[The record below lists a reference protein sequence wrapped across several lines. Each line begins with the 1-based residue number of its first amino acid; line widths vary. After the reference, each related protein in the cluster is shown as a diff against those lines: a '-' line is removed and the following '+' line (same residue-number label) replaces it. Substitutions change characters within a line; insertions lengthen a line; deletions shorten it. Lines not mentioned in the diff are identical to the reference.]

1 MKKKEKDEVQKQN
14 ASDEVAKS
22 EAREAAEQG
31 AQQQAEANEEAA
43 QQEASQQEA
52 AQQEDPQLQALKEAL
67 KKAESERD
75 EYLRIAQRTQAD
87 FMNYKRLNTNAKAD
101 AYDDG
106 IRDALTAL
114 LPTVDNLERAL
125 DAAQKAGERGALT
138 EGVEMTLRQMLSAM
152 EKLGMSEIPALG
164 EKFDPECHNAVV
176 CSQDGEPG
184 TVLEVFQKGYRA
196 RGRNIRC
203 AMVKVAAE

>member
-1 MKKKEKDEVQKQN
+1 MKKKEKDQIQKQS
-14 ASDEVAKS
+14 ASDEVVN
-22 EAREAAEQG
+22 AEELNATEQDV
-31 AQQQAEANEEAA
+31 QQEEAA
-43 QQEASQQEA
+43 QKDAP
-52 AQQEDPQLQALKEAL
+52 QEDAQLKALKEAL
-67 KKAESERD
+67 EKAQSERD
-75 EYLRIAQRTQAD
+75 EFLRIAQRTQAD
-87 FMNYKRLNTNAKAD
+87 FMNYKRLNVNAKSD

-125 DAAQKAGERGALT
+125 DAAQKAGESGALT

-176 CSQDGEPG
+176 CVQEGEPG

>member
-1 MKKKEKDEVQKQN
+1 MAKEKDEMQN
-14 ASDEVAKS
+14 QNVSEETVNPEV
-22 EAREAAEQG
+22 
-31 AQQQAEANEEAA
+31 QQASEQDA
-43 QQEASQQEA
+43 Q
-52 AQQEDPQLQALKEAL
+52 PQALKEAL
-67 KKAESERD
+67 EKAESERD

-87 FMNYKRLNTNAKAD
+87 FLNYKRLNASAKAD

-125 DAAQKAGERGALT
+125 EAAKKAGEAGALT

-152 EKLGMSEIPALG
+152 EKLGMAEIPALG
-164 EKFDPECHNAVV
+164 ENFDPECHNAVV
-176 CSQDGEPG
+176 CCQGGEPG

-196 RGRNIRC
+196 RGRNIRY